1 MHFSGQGFKGSS
13 RDPEGGLGGGE
24 GMGVLDR
31 ETLSGSLLGMM
42 PCFPLA
48 GPLALRLAAACCDSI
63 PATASQ
69 IWAGCYTVHSQSGYT
84 QCQITPE
91 VANSKPGWA

>member
-13 RDPEGGLGGGE
+13 RDPEGGLGGE

-48 GPLALRLAAACCDSI
+48 GPLALRLAVTVTPSQQQRHRFGLAATRS
-63 PATASQ
+63 TANQ
-69 IWAGCYTVHSQSGYT
+69 GTHSARSLQR
-84 QCQITPE
+84 
-91 VANSKPGWA
+91 